1 MLAAVKVV
9 PLIFVNFRV
18 EEAVRPG
25 LPSVLMPAL
34 LRVVQ
39 PLKLTVGRTPAL
51 PRTKSPMVIWLVAPM
66 LM

>member
-1 MLAAVKVV
+1 MLAAVKAV
-9 PLIFVNFRV
+9 PLTLVSFRI

-25 LPSVLMPAL
+25 LPSVLMPPL
-34 LRVVQ
+34 LSVVQ

>member
-25 LPSVLMPAL
+25 LPSVLVPPL
-34 LRVVQ
+34 FSVVQ
-39 PLKLTVGRTPAL
+39 PLKLTDGRTPKL